1 MRGGQHRTTTP
12 GTGGGGPSDARRSRD
27 PVAALPSDA
36 RRSRWWVVM
45 TALLGVPLAAAELA
59 VESATVAVGQV
70 VQWRIDGAKRDW
82 LWTDPARTPALTI
95 TDPAGAVVRR
105 RAFLDA
111 DAERVAGDPGSG
123 FRVTGAPVL
132 RLRHTPRRPGIH
144 TWSLAD
150 RQGQRIAGGTVA
162 VAAGNALGAIRVS
175 ARNARFL
182 VGGDGR
188 PFIPIGPNIA
198 WAVGPDRPDQL
209 AGYLARA
216 GANGG
221 THARLWLASWSGQT
235 EGVPPAALRFDHAHL
250 IDHALAAARRAGLLI
265 TLVLDNHHDR
275 ENGGTG
281 AYGATAEERRAAIVR
296 VPPHRDWAAMVRYHL
311 ARWGA
316 DDTIAAW
323 EPMNEPD
330 LLEPVREKVL
340 PWSMA
345 AAALIRSEDPDR
357 RLVTLG
363 WCGDDA
369 FRTAGEA
376 GVDLVQPHAYIHAF
390 AAVDDT
396 LRREADDAVGWLI
409 RRARPLDAAGR
420 PWWFGEIGFQLAKD
434 GSIPGEDLDR
444 RGFAVLQLAWTGW
457 LLGGAG
463 PASHWW
469 WDRHIDR
476 MGLWH
481 LWRGQAAAA
490 ARIDWD
496 DATLAPLTPG
506 DGPVRVLGWVGRTQA
521 LVWFTHQADTW
532 RRTIIDGEARVH
544 PDPAT
549 VAALGGFAPG
559 DYAVTRLHWAA
570 GGVRA
575 EETLTV
581 DDTGVLR
588 LTAGSATD
596 TVAVIRRR

>member
-1 MRGGQHRTTTP
+1 MVLV
-12 GTGGGGPSDARRSRD
+12 AL
-27 PVAALPSDA
+27 AALP
-36 RRSRWWVVM
+36 
-45 TALLGVPLAAAELA
+45 LPAAELV

-70 VQWRIDGAKRDW
+70 VQWRIDGAARDW
-82 LWTDPARTPALTI
+82 RWADPARTPALLVTAPDG
-95 TDPAGAVVRR
+95 TVVRR
-105 RAFLDA
+105 RSFLDA
-111 DAERVAGDPGSG
+111 DAVRVAGDPGSG
-123 FRVTGAPVL
+123 FRIEGEQVL
-132 RLRHTPRRPGIH
+132 RIRHTPRQPGVH
-144 TWSLAD
+144 AWRLAVPGG
-150 RQGQRIAGGTVA
+150 RVVASGTVA
-162 VAAGNALGAIRVS
+162 VAPGTALGAIRVS

-209 AGYLARA
+209 AGYLAA
-216 GANGG
+216 SGANGG

-235 EGVPPAALRFDHAHL
+235 EGAAPAALRLDHAHL
-250 IDHALAAARRAGLLI
+250 IDHALAAARRAGLRI

-275 ENGGTG
+275 ETGGTG
-281 AYGATAEERRAAIVR
+281 AYGATADARRAAIIR
-296 VPPHRDWAAMVRYHL
+296 VPPNRDWAAMVRYHI

-340 PWSMA
+340 PWSLA
-345 AAALIRSEDPDR
+345 AAELIRSEDTDH

-369 FRTAGEA
+369 HRTAAEA

-390 AAVDDT
+390 ADVEDR
-396 LRREADDAVGWLI
+396 LRREADDAVGWII

-444 RGFAVLQLAWTGW
+444 TGFAVLQLAWTGW

-476 MGLWH
+476 MGLWR

-496 DATLAPLTPG
+496 DPTLAPLTPG
-506 DGPVRVLGWVGRTQA
+506 DGPVRVLGWVGREQA

-549 VAALGGFAPG
+549 VAALSGFAAG
-559 DYAVTRLHWAA
+559 DYTITRLHWAD
-570 GGVRA
+570 GDVRA
-575 EETLTV
+575 EGSAAV
-581 DDTGVLR
+581 DASGVLR
-588 LTAGSATD
+588 LGAGSATD
-596 TVAVIRRR
+596 TVAVVRRR